1 MTAPFDP
8 TTLPRKRVGAGVL
21 LRNRTGEVLLAETT
35 YKEFWE
41 IPGGLVENG
50 ESPRE
55 AATRECVEELGI
67 ELDLGIPAC
76 IHYAEGAG
84 TPGDGIMFVFDAGI
98 IDRDADDFTLP
109 PDELRSVKFVDPSDF
124 ADYLH
129 SIMVTRMLA
138 AIEGADAS
146 RTVYLER

>member
-8 TTLPRKRVGAGVL
+8 TALPQKRVGAGIL
-21 LRNRTGEVLLAETT
+21 LRNRAGEVLLAETT

-41 IPGGLVENG
+41 IPGGLVEAG

-55 AATRECVEELGI
+55 AATRECIEELGS
-67 ELDLGIPAC
+67 ELALGIPAC
-76 IHYAEGAG
+76 IHYAEGAR

-98 IDRDADDFTLP
+98 TDRDAGDFALP
-109 PDELRSVKFVDPSDF
+109 PDELRSVRFVAPSDF

-129 SIMVTRMLA
+129 PIMVTRMLA
-138 AIEGADAS
+138 AIEGADAG
-146 RTVYLER
+146 RTFYLER